1 MIDGADGRVF
11 PETGA
16 EATPPGP
23 GVPARFPRVPGY
35 RILSLLG
42 EGASGQVYR
51 AEAIASGRLVAIKLC
66 RSGFP
71 ADPGHERF
79 REEIQVLGQL
89 VHPGIVRLL
98 EAGTLA
104 DDGSR
109 RPWFVMELVEGR
121 PFTHENFGAP
131 RDLRST
137 LAVFACAAD
146 IVHAAHQ
153 RGIIH
158 RDLKPSH
165 ILVDAGGHPHILD
178 FGIARA
184 LDPSR
189 RVTGIR
195 TVEGSILG
203 TLPYMSPEQLGPGAD
218 RIDTRSDIRALG
230 VILWEVLAGHPP
242 IPVQGLPIVEAAR
255 RIRECEVPPLRRVRP
270 DLPRDLETI
279 AAVALAREP
288 EHRYASAD
296 ALAADIRRFL
306 HSEAIAAR
314 AHTAAYLLARFARR
328 HRAAVAAGAAVL
340 VLLVAGVVA
349 IAFAW
354 RRALDAEERL
364 RLEHE
369 ADVQIAAG
377 LLSVSG
383 ALEREGVATSVRREQ
398 VERILGWIRDMD
410 PAARRSAPVRR
421 LRADA
426 LAQLGSVLRQEGNLA
441 DATAARQEAV
451 ALLLGLTA
459 LDASPDLHARLSVAL
474 VHLGDLHKEAEHPA
488 RALPLYER
496 AFEIDERLHA
506 STPDNPTFASNL
518 SFSHER
524 LADLLWTLGA
534 RERAALHLVER
545 HRLATARAAALPD
558 DAERLYEVCRSHLML
573 AYYLE
578 ILRAGANASEPH
590 YAAVATLV
598 DRLLPLRPRDPRIRL
613 SHRTILEYRAARA
626 LASGNLDDH
635 VLWHRRVLE
644 VDLALSESD
653 PADAEARGNVIRS
666 RYLLAC
672 ALLEAARTEEA
683 HAALDI
689 AAADVESLGRSA
701 SLRPEVALYP
711 ALIHQ
716 KRVALHTMAGQPA
729 LAAAEARLALRAL
742 PEDSDTSWRACD
754 LRLAACRFVLDD
766 PLATTSDIHAVLTA
780 ALATVDARPGA
791 EEDVLHALKTAFAR
805 LSLPEA
811 ASLVRERQAELQR
824 AQALAAEGVIAILT
838 H

>member
-1 MIDGADGRVF
+1 MIESADGQGF

-16 EATPPGP
+16 DVTSPGS
-23 GVPARFPRVPGY
+23 GVRPHLPRVPGY

-51 AEAIASGRLVAIKLC
+51 AEAIASGRMVAVKLC

-98 EAGTLA
+98 DAGTIVA
-104 DDGSR
+104 EGSR
-109 RPWFVMELVEGR
+109 RPWFVMELVEGQ
-121 PFTHENFGAP
+121 PFTYGNFGAP
-131 RDLRST
+131 RDLRAT
-137 LAVFACAAD
+137 LAIFARAAD

-165 ILVDAGGHPHILD
+165 IIVDAGGHPHVLD

-195 TVEGSILG
+195 TVEGAILG

-255 RIRECEVPPLRRVRP
+255 RIRDSDAPLLRRIRP

-279 AAVALAREP
+279 VAVALAREP

-296 ALAADIRRFL
+296 ALAADVRRFL

-314 AHTAAYLLARFARR
+314 PHTAAYLLARFARR
-328 HRAAVAAGAAVL
+328 HRPAVAAGTAAL

-349 IAFAW
+349 ITFAW

-369 ADVQIAAG
+369 ADVQVAAG

-398 VERILGWIRDMD
+398 VERILAWIRDMD
-410 PAARRSAPVRR
+410 PVARQTAPVRR

-441 DATAARQEAV
+441 GATAAREEA
-451 ALLLGLTA
+451 ATLFLDLTA
-459 LDASPDLHARLSVAL
+459 RDGNPDLLARLSVAL
-474 VHLGDLHKEAEHPA
+474 VHLGDLHKEARHPA

-496 AFEIDERLHA
+496 AFEIDERLNA
-506 STPDNPTFASNL
+506 SFPDHPTFASNL
-518 SFSHER
+518 GFSHER

-558 DAERLYEVCRSHLML
+558 DAERLYELCRSHLML
-573 AYYLE
+573 AYHLE
-578 ILRAGANASEPH
+578 VLRAGDRASGPH
-590 YAAVATLV
+590 YEAAAALV
-598 DRLLPLRPRDPRIRL
+598 ERLFPLRPRDPRVRL
-613 SHRTILEYRAARA
+613 SHRTVLEYRAARA
-626 LASGNLDDH
+626 LGSGRLDDH
-635 VLWHRRVLE
+635 VLWHRRVLD
-644 VDLALSESD
+644 VDLALSEAD

-666 RYLLAC
+666 RFLLAC
-672 ALLEAARTEEA
+672 ALIEAARPDEA
-683 HAALDI
+683 HAALDV
-689 AAADVESLGRSA
+689 AAAEVA
-701 SLRPEVALYP
+701 SLRRTAALSPELALFP

-716 KRVALHTMAGQPA
+716 KRVLLHSTGGQPA
-729 LAAAEARLALRAL
+729 LAAAEVRLALRAL
-742 PEDSDTSWRACD
+742 PEASGPAWHASD

-766 PLATTSDIHAVLTA
+766 PLATPSDFHAVLIA
-780 ALATVDARPGA
+780 ALATEDTRPGA

-811 ASLVRERQAELQR
+811 ANLVRERQLHLQQ
-824 AQALAAEGVIAILT
+824 AQAAAAEGVTAILT
-838 H
+838 R